1 MAEGRVAIVSGGGSG
16 IGAAAAR
23 ALAGD
28 GYKVAIMSPSENGIK
43 LAKELGGIGRQGSNR
58 ETADVEAL
66 VRQTV
71 EQWGRIDTVVT
82 SMGHAKVPRGATWP
96 LAKIGFDPDNPVSLL
111 DIDDAD
117 WVTGF
122 DMNVLSVIRSARAA
136 TPIMLQQ
143 GGGSFVNISSIVAIE
158 PQMNFP
164 LSALRSALHGFT
176 KLFADRYAQHNIRM
190 NDVLPGFLDNTTLS
204 DAALR
209 EIPMQ
214 RLGRMDEAG
223 EAVLFLASDRS
234 SYITGQSILLDGG
247 LHRML
252 R

>member
-1 MAEGRVAIVSGGGSG
+1 MAESRVAVVSGGGAG

-28 GYKVAIMSPSENGIK
+28 GYRVAIMSPSERGMA
-43 LAKELGGIGRQGSNR
+43 LAKELGGIGRRGSNL
-58 ETADVEAL
+58 ESKDVDAL
-66 VRQTV
+66 VRQAV
-71 EQWGRIDTVVT
+71 DQWGRIDTVVT
-82 SMGHAKVPRGATWP
+82 SMGNVKVPRSATWP
-96 LAKIGFDPDNPVSLL
+96 LEKIGYDADNPVSLL
-111 DIDDAD
+111 DVDDKT
-117 WVTGF
+117 WVSGF
-122 DMNVLSVIRSARAA
+122 DAYVLSVVRAARAA
-136 TPIMLQQ
+136 TPIMLKQ
-143 GGGSFVNISSIVAIE
+143 GSGSFVNISSIVALE

-176 KLFADRYAQHNIRM
+176 KLFADRYAKHNIRM
-190 NDVLPGFLDNTTLS
+190 NDVLPGFLDNTSLT
-204 DAALR
+204 DNALR

-223 EAVLFLASDRS
+223 ETVLFLASDRS